1 MSDAT
6 VSKLV
11 KSSFQRLFE
20 QYNKAG
26 KPFDINTRP
35 YYSSAAVRFSVVDI
49 ATVGL
54 AQRAFALAINQ
65 ELELFSYGKGNDVS
79 AVNLGA
85 RTALDSDTNMATAQ
99 RTNGEDFAVEGASLT
114 SRGIR
119 VVYSPAAVV
128 TVPSLNAGAQQVK
141 DALAGLTTI
150 ADPGSV
156 VVAAEASSPLVLE
169 DAFWGAIAP
178 KLTLQTQWNRKAVD
192 LLGTADQFPEGGA
205 RSYLR
210 ANGEPSHHN
219 YFRIPEGYIWQR
231 DGAATDTLFSILAEL
246 AQNVVI
252 PITRAEGY
260 QVGGADGALGWPSE
274 IFAEFKLRV
283 EGRAFS
289 EQSKN

>member
-11 KSSFQRLFE
+11 KSSFQRLME
-20 QYNKAG
+20 QYTKAG

-35 YYSSAAVRFSVVDI
+35 YYSSAGVKFTVVDI
-49 ATVGL
+49 AVVGL
-54 AQRAFALAINQ
+54 ANRAFALATNQ
-65 ELELFSYGKGNDVS
+65 ELELFSYGKGSDVS

-99 RTNGEDFAVEGASLT
+99 RTNGEDFAVEGISMT
-114 SRGIR
+114 SRGVR
-119 VVYSPAAVV
+119 VAYQPLAVAS
-128 TVPSLNAGAQQVK
+128 VPSFAAGPQEVR
-141 DALAGLTTI
+141 DALFGLNTI

-192 LLGTADQFPEGGA
+192 LLGTADQMPEGGGK
-205 RSYLR
+205 SYLR
-210 ANGEPSHHN
+210 ANGEPTHHN
-219 YFRIPEGYIWQR
+219 FFRIPEGYIWQR
-231 DGAATDTLFSILAEL
+231 DGAAQDTLFSVLAEL

-260 QVGGADGALGWPSE
+260 QAGGADGALGWPAT
-274 IFAEFKLRV
+274 IVAEFKLRV